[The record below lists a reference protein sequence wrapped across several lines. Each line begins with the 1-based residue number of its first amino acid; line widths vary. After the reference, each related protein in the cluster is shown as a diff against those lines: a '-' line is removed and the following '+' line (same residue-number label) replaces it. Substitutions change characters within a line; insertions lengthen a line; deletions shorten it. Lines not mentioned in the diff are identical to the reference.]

1 MKFLVVVRDD
11 LSGWIEAKALRNAN
25 SKEVARFL
33 WEDVICRHGCF
44 GRMIVDGGLENK
56 DLVEDLAA
64 RYGIKRV
71 LVSYHPQA
79 NTMVERGHKPVVD
92 ALAKMTDGGL
102 GNWVQNLAA
111 VLWADRST
119 VKSTTG
125 LSPYY
130 VLCGS
135 EPVLPIELE
144 IPTWRILPWNEVHTT
159 EELLAM
165 RARQI
170 QRRDE
175 DLEEAILHLQRRRMD
190 GKEDFDDTH
199 QIRVAELEK
208 GDLILLHDTKRD
220 AVMSTAVKLAYRWLG
235 PYRIHEAIP

>member
-1 MKFLVVVRDD
+1 
-11 LSGWIEAKALRNAN
+11 
-25 SKEVARFL
+25 
-33 WEDVICRHGCF
+33 
-44 GRMIVDGGLENK
+44 MIVDGGPENK

-71 LVSYHPQA
+71 LVFAYHPQA
-79 NTMVERGHKPVVD
+79 NAMVERGHKPFVD

-144 IPTWRILPWNEVHTT
+144 IPIWRILP
-159 EELLAM
+159 
-165 RARQI
+165 
-170 QRRDE
+170 
-175 DLEEAILHLQRRRMD
+175 
-190 GKEDFDDTH
+190 
-199 QIRVAELEK
+199 
-208 GDLILLHDTKRD
+208 
-220 AVMSTAVKLAYRWLG
+220 
-235 PYRIHEAIP
+235 